1 MSPLPDAP
9 EPKDSRIY
17 KELSSKT
24 ALPGASGAVTSDL
37 LDSFKNSLFLD
48 PNSEDELRRL
58 VLIMNATGAGSV
70 SGPLADSCVF
80 KSSGDMTGTNVTATI
95 FQPGVGEVY
104 QLIECE
110 VLGTPSDTPRV
121 RLFVERDGGGSAER
135 VEFGDITFGSNSTER
150 FDGSKAYGPA
160 FIDENFILKGNL
172 INGSSTT
179 VEFRA
184 YLTRVR

>member
-1 MSPLPDAP
+1 MPLPDADPP
-9 EPKDSRIY
+9 EESRLY
-17 KELSSKT
+17 EELKSKT
-24 ALPGASGAVTSDL
+24 ALPGPSGSITSDL
-37 LDSFKNSLFLD
+37 IDNLKNATFLDSDN
-48 PNSEDELRRL
+48 EDQLRRL
-58 VLIMNATGAGSV
+58 SLIMAATGTGSF
-70 SGPLADSCVF
+70 SGPVANGCIF

-95 FQPGVGEVY
+95 FQPGIGEVY

-110 VLGTPSDTPRV
+110 VLGTPADTPRV

-135 VEFGDITFGSNSTER
+135 VEFGDITFTSNSTER
-150 FDGSKAYGPA
+150 FDGSKAFGPA
-160 FIDENFILKGNL
+160 FIDDNFILKANL